1 MIHWRNC
8 LASAVP
14 KLAVIAH
21 DLIQVWVCW
30 VALHAARY
38 SMLVYPRVCRM
49 PTCVPWLF
57 SLRKRLFSGELV
69 CIAVYGVLQASL
81 IFGISSNLLSLV

>member
-38 SMLVYPRVCRM
+38 SMLVHPGFAVCRLAHPGCSHCASGCFLASRSISRFM
-49 PTCVPWLF
+49 AFC
-57 SLRKRLFSGELV
+57 KRP
-69 CIAVYGVLQASL
+69 
-81 IFGISSNLLSLV
+81 